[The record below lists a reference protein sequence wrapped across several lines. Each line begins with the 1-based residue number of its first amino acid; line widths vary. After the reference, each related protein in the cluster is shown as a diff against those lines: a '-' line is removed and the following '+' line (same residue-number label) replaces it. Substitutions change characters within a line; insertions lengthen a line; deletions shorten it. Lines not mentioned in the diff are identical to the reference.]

1 LLAALLL
8 GVLQGLTEFLPVS
21 SSGHLV
27 LFQQWLH
34 VPGDEVLFDL
44 VCHLGTLAPVVFFY
58 RRSLLDMLR
67 APFVEKGPLSERPS
81 TRLILLLGL
90 ATVPTGLIG
99 VLFKDF
105 FEQLFA
111 TPGVLAITFAIT
123 GTLLFASR
131 YARQGSIDPQTMLW
145 WQALALGVAQ
155 GMAITPGISRSGTT
169 IAVALFLGLSR
180 EYAARFSFLMSIP
193 AILGAFVLK
202 SREADLAQL
211 DFGILGVGAIAS
223 LISGYF
229 ALVLLVKLVKS
240 GDFSKF
246 SFYAWGM
253 ALFAGAGALL
263 GWFG

>member
-1 LLAALLL
+1 MLAALLL
-8 GVLQGLTEFLPVS
+8 GLVQGLTEFLPVS

-44 VCHLGTLAPVVFFY
+44 VCHLGTLVPVVVFY
-58 RRSLLDMLR
+58 RKSLLDMLK
-67 APFVEKGPLSERPS
+67 APFVERGPLAERSS

-99 VLFKDF
+99 VFFKDS
-105 FEQLFA
+105 FEQLFD

-131 YARQGSIDPQTMLW
+131 YARQGTVDQTTMLY

-202 SREADLAQL
+202 ARDADVAQL
-211 DFGILGVGAIAS
+211 DGGILFVGALAS
-223 LISGYF
+223 LVAGYG
-229 ALVLLVKLVKS
+229 ALVLLVKLVNS

-253 ALFAGAGALL
+253 AIFAGAGALL
-263 GWFG
+263 GWFD